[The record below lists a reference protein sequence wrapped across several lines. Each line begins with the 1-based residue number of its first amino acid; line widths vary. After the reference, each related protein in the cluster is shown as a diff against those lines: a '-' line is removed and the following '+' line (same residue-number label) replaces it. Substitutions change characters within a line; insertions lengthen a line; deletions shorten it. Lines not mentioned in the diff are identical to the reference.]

1 MCVASG
7 GGRTRVDA
15 SAHGPVDDGTGA
27 CVNMGVCRVE
37 YLYHTDGA
45 DDGTGACGI
54 WVYVV
59 YSTTRTARM
68 TGRVRMTMSRDGDAR
83 E

>member
-1 MCVASG
+1 
-7 GGRTRVDA
+7 
-15 SAHGPVDDGTGA
+15 
-27 CVNMGVCRVE
+27 MGVCRVQ
-37 YLYHTDGA
+37 YHTDGA

-68 TGRVRMTMSRDGDAR
+68 TGRARMTMSRGGTATRASD
-83 E
+83 